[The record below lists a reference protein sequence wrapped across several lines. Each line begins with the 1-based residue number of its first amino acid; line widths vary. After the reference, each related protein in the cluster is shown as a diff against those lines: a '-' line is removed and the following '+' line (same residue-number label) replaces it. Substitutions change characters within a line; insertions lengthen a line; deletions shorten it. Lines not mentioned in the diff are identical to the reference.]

1 MGWYAYLKDDRGHE
15 EGEWNYTSNCNQ
27 MAQTTLPEGS
37 DHWLDLLNDSDG
49 PTGAKLLDGIIRAIL
64 SDPQR
69 FEAMNPDNGWGD
81 RQSFLRVLTE
91 MRNSV
96 PERPTVWKVTSLSLG
111 RSERCWTRGP
121 TMNRE
126 GLPAS
131 SLSAMSAAIF
141 FSPGQVDRRS
151 YPSPPSVES
160 PPFGSRARTYRRRSR
175 RPPTRVVLP
184 APVGAMTLTC
194 SPGFQVS
201 PNHSLK
207 SDHPSGSTRGSR
219 AIAD

>member
-96 PERPTVWKVTSLSLG
+96 PEWPTVWKV
-111 RSERCWTRGP
+111 
-121 TMNRE
+121 
-126 GLPAS
+126 
-131 SLSAMSAAIF
+131 
-141 FSPGQVDRRS
+141 
-151 YPSPPSVES
+151 
-160 PPFGSRARTYRRRSR
+160 SR
-175 RPPTRVVLP
+175 
-184 APVGAMTLTC
+184 
-194 SPGFQVS
+194 
-201 PNHSLK
+201 
-207 SDHPSGSTRGSR
+207 
-219 AIAD
+219 